1 VEADA
6 LIHSASIRAL
16 TMAIDF
22 QCRIEDPHSWFIFA
36 DISLRAAGVLWD
48 VSDHGRRMLADTFSK
63 TQSYEGAVGA
73 GGALQMSIP
82 SLLLSGLGFESL
94 LKGIRLRQMYY
105 RGEPLTAVSKKGIAV
120 LVGHLKTHNLKS
132 LAQQAGVPLD
142 TGEET
147 LLDRLT
153 TIVTWAGRYPVSIGE
168 NGLVPGAGEYT
179 PADGHAVGA
188 LARKLFDF
196 ADSSPQLIGVGRGGE
211 RIEMVKTQPKQWRV
225 QHISAGAVNREAY
238 GDRSPDVY
246 QIALNWNR
254 ELNRAEKN

>member
-1 VEADA
+1 
-6 LIHSASIRAL
+6 
-16 TMAIDF
+16 MAGDF
-22 QCRIEDPHSWFIFA
+22 QRRIEDPHSWFIFG

-48 VSDHGRRMLADTFSK
+48 VSDQGRRVLADVFAK
-63 TQSYEGAVGA
+63 THSYEGAVGA

-82 SLLLSGLGFESL
+82 SLLLAGLGFESL

-120 LVGHLKTHNLKS
+120 LVGHLKTHNVKS
-132 LAQQAGVPLD
+132 LAQQAGVPLE

-168 NGLVPGAGEYT
+168 DGLVVPGAGEYT
-179 PADGHAVGA
+179 PADGQSVGA

-196 ADSSPQLIGVGRGGE
+196 ADSSPQLIGVGRAGE
-211 RIEMVKTQPKQWRV
+211 RIEMVKLAPGQWRV
-225 QHISAGAVNREAY
+225 QLLSGSAVQREAVDEKSSGTY
-238 GDRSPDVY
+238 V
-246 QIALNWNR
+246 IALEWA
-254 ELNRAEKN
+254 RAIKR

>member
-1 VEADA
+1 
-6 LIHSASIRAL
+6 
-16 TMAIDF
+16 MANDF
-22 QCRIEDPHSWFIFA
+22 QRRIEDPHSWFIFA

-48 VSDHGRRMLADTFSK
+48 VSDQGRRVLADVFAK

-82 SLLLSGLGFESL
+82 SLLLAGLGFESL

-105 RGEPLTAVSKKGIAV
+105 RGEPLTAVNKKGIAV

-132 LAQQAGVPLD
+132 LAQQAGIPLE
-142 TGEET
+142 GEET

-168 NGLVPGAGEYT
+168 DGLVPGAGEYT
-179 PADGHAVGA
+179 PADGQSVGA

-196 ADSSPQLIGVGRGGE
+196 ADSSPQLIGLGRAGE
-211 RIEMVKTQPKQWRV
+211 RIEMVKRAPGQWRV
-225 QHISAGAVNREAY
+225 QLISGGAVEREAVDEKSTGTY
-238 GDRSPDVY
+238 V
-246 QIALNWNR
+246 IALEWAR
-254 ELNRAEKN
+254 EMRP